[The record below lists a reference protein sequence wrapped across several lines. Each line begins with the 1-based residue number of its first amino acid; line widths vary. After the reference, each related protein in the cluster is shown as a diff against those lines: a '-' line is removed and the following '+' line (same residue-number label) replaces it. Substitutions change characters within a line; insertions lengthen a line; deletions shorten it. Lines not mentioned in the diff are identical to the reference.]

1 MYQLNNMKRIHRLIA
16 SAAMLL
22 TAMTANAQSV
32 KVNLDVEGL
41 GDTLLYFSR
50 TESIKEPYEAA
61 GKNGK
66 FALDIP
72 AKGVGYFNIYDKA
85 SRKSGNRIYFEYM
98 GVPGETVTLK
108 GTVDDYTISGTG
120 FYKEYGKAM
129 GLVRDIK
136 KQRAAL
142 SREFFQLPKAQ
153 QDDDAYLKPFMQ
165 KNQILRAQQDSIFK
179 DYVRQHPSSEV
190 SVALVAALPISEFEE
205 AAKVLSPEVKAG
217 RMKPLIDMREEM
229 LAERKAVEERGKAVA
244 PGKVAPV
251 FTLPDPDGKMVSLTD
266 FRGKYLVLDFWGT
279 WCGWCVKGIP
289 EMKKSYAKYSDK
301 VEFLSID
308 CRESAEKWKAG
319 LQKYQMPWRHV
330 RWEGKPDVPY
340 MYALQGY
347 PTKFL
352 INPDGTVNKVFIG
365 ESEEFYNY
373 LDSLFGKQ

>member
-1 MYQLNNMKRIHRLIA
+1 MKQIFRTIA
-16 SAAMLL
+16 SAALLL
-22 TAMTANAQSV
+22 TAMAANAQSV

-85 SRKSGNRIYFEYM
+85 SMKSGNRIYFEYM

-142 SREFFQLPKAQ
+142 SKEFYQLPKEQQ
-153 QDDDAYLKPFMQ
+153 QDNTYLKPFMQ
-165 KNQILRAQQDSIFK
+165 KNQVLRAQQDSIFK